1 MKDLKPSEKI
11 LTSAYDCLSKNGYA
25 NVSMRDIA
33 KHSGTALS
41 QLTYYYKTK
50 ENLFLEVIDMMMERY
65 LREAKANMRKENGA
79 KRKLAGLAGYF
90 GQLIKKEPKFM
101 RLLVDFTA
109 QAMWVDS
116 FKQKIESM
124 FEDFSGMI
132 EQEIIAQPGQERQ
145 DSASAA
151 KLIFGA
157 LFGTSVQILLRD
169 DGDGED
175 YESLDLTQ
183 CLLL

>member
-1 MKDLKPSEKI
+1 MKNKKPSEKI
-11 LTSAYDCLSKNGYA
+11 LKSAYDCLSEYGFA

-33 KHSGTALS
+33 KESGTALS

-65 LREAKANMRKENGA
+65 LREARANMRKEKSA
-79 KRKLAGLAGYF
+79 KRKLASLSGYF
-90 GQLIKKEPKFM
+90 GQIIKKEPRFM

-116 FKQKIESM
+116 FKQKMESM
-124 FEDFSGMI
+124 FDGFSGMI
-132 EQEIIAQPGQERQ
+132 EQEIIDETGQARGN
-145 DSASAA
+145 SASVA

-157 LFGTSVQILLRD
+157 LFGTSVQIMLGS
-169 DGDGED
+169 GDGED
-175 YESLDLTQ
+175 CDSLDLTQ

>member
-1 MKDLKPSEKI
+1 LNKSVKPSEKI
-11 LTSAYDCLSKNGYA
+11 LASAYDCLSENGYA

-33 KHSGTALS
+33 KQSGTALS

-50 ENLFLEVIDMMMERY
+50 ENLFLEVIDMMMNRY
-65 LREAKANMRKENGA
+65 LSEAKENMKNQKGA
-79 KRKLAGLAGYF
+79 KRKLAGLSGYF
-90 GQLIKKEPKFM
+90 GHLVKKEPKFM
-101 RLLVDFTA
+101 RLLLDFTA

-132 EQEIIAQPGQERQ
+132 EQEITAQSGREPQVSTR
-145 DSASAA
+145 AA

-157 LFGTSVQILLRD
+157 LFGTSVQMLL
-169 DGDGED
+169 GGGED
-175 YESLDLTQ
+175 YDSLDMTG

>member
-65 LREAKANMRKENGA
+65 LREAKANMRKKAVQNGS
-79 KRKLAGLAGYF
+79 LPVL
-90 GQLIKKEPKFM
+90 P
-101 RLLVDFTA
+101 V
-109 QAMWVDS
+109 
-116 FKQKIESM
+116 
-124 FEDFSGMI
+124 
-132 EQEIIAQPGQERQ
+132 
-145 DSASAA
+145 
-151 KLIFGA
+151 
-157 LFGTSVQILLRD
+157 IL
-169 DGDGED
+169 G
-175 YESLDLTQ
+175 SL
-183 CLLL
+183 

>member
-1 MKDLKPSEKI
+1 MKELKPSEKI
-11 LTSAYDCLSKNGYA
+11 LTSAYDCLSQYGFA
-25 NVSMRDIA
+25 SVSMRDIA
-33 KHSGTALS
+33 KQSGTALS
-41 QLTYYYKTK
+41 QLTYYYGTK

-65 LREAKANMRKENGA
+65 LREAKANMRKEKGA

-90 GQLIKKEPKFM
+90 GQLVKKEPKFM

-116 FKQKIESM
+116 FKKKIESM
-124 FEDFSGMI
+124 FEDFSGII
-132 EQEIIAQPGQERQ
+132 EQEITAKSGQDRP

-157 LFGTSVQILLRD
+157 LFGTSVQMLL
-169 DGDGED
+169 GSGED
-175 YESLDLTQ
+175 EDYDSLDLTR
-183 CLLL
+183 CLL

>member
-1 MKDLKPSEKI
+1 MNNKKPSEKI
-11 LTSAYDCLSKNGYA
+11 LLSAFDCLSEYGFA

-33 KHSGTALS
+33 KESGTALS

-65 LREAKANMRKENGA
+65 LREARANMKKEKGA
-79 KRKLAGLAGYF
+79 KRKLASLAGYF
-90 GQLIKKEPKFM
+90 GQIIKKEPKFM

-116 FKQKIESM
+116 FKQKMDSM
-124 FEDFSGMI
+124 FDGFSGMI
-132 EQEIIAQPGQERQ
+132 EQEIFDEAGQARG
-145 DSASAA
+145 DSSSAA

-157 LFGTSVQILLRD
+157 LFGTSVQILLG
-169 DGDGED
+169 DGGGED
-175 YESLDLTQ
+175 YDSLNLTQ